1 MKRTLIEQLLPE
13 VFQRTLR
20 PGSALLVILEVM
32 EALHAPSEEVL
43 EELAEYFSPYH
54 TPDHFVPHL
63 AGWVDLGRYLGS
75 PEEGADSTS
84 PPCFPSGLGRLRELI
99 AAAAFLSQWRG
110 TAKGLLRF
118 LETAT
123 GVEGFEI
130 EEHVTGANGQPQPFH
145 VLIRAPAEAE
155 RYRGLVERII
165 EAEKPAYVTYELTY
179 P

>member
-1 MKRTLIEQLLPE
+1 
-13 VFQRTLR
+13 
-20 PGSALLVILEVM
+20 
-32 EALHAPSEEVL
+32 
-43 EELAEYFSPYH
+43 
-54 TPDHFVPHL
+54 
-63 AGWVDLGRYLGS
+63 
-75 PEEGADSTS
+75 
-84 PPCFPSGLGRLRELI
+84 LRELI

-130 EEHVTGANGQPQPFH
+130 EEHARDANGQPQPFH
-145 VLIRAPAEAE
+145 ILVRAPAEAE